1 MAEAME
7 KKWGRRNGVRR
18 NVEEMG
24 SDSIN
29 FDHISVI
36 VTISVRC

>member
-7 KKWGRRNGVRR
+7 KKWGRR